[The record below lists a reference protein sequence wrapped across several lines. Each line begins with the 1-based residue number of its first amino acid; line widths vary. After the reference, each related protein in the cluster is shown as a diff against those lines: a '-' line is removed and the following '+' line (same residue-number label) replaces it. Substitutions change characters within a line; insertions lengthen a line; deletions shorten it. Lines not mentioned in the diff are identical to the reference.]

1 MNLPAVLLACAGAI
15 TASEFVLANSASASV
30 GYRSMACGQTTGT
43 SSITLSKPAGTVS
56 GDVLV
61 AHIGTAN
68 GPALTT
74 PSGWTQIPN
83 LAGIINADQ
92 RLVSY
97 YKVAGGSE
105 PASYTFTTG
114 LTDATAGGIAAYT
127 GVDTTAPIA
136 GTPAQTL
143 NETITITD
151 TLPNSTGAAAG
162 SMRVSAVVTDDMGAS
177 TWDAPMVEMCD
188 EVNGGGTDVATSFAR
203 EPTGVGTTA
212 TRQVT
217 RDDNGR
223 SILQTFVL
231 APIPCSTG
239 GLNLTSPASVS
250 FGSHALTGADGT
262 KTTTATFTVDDQTGT
277 TNGWNLSATSTTFTS
292 AGNTLPTTATTFT
305 GVSTAAGTGRC
316 TAPTSS
322 ITYPLTMPAAAVA
335 PAAVKIF
342 NASAGSGRGPTDLT
356 FNLGLAIPAST
367 KTGTYNS
374 TWTFTLSSGP

>member
-1 MNLPAVLLACAGAI
+1 MHTSAILLACAGAL
-15 TASEFVLANSASASV
+15 TASNLVLASSANAAV
-30 GYRSMACGQTTGT
+30 GYRSATCGQASGT
-43 SSITLSKPAGTVS
+43 SSITLNKPTGTVS

-61 AHIGTAN
+61 AHIGTSN

-114 LTDATAGGIAAYT
+114 ATDGIAGGIAAYT

-143 NETITITD
+143 NETITVTD
-151 TLPNSTGAAAG
+151 TLPNSSGSAAG

-177 TWDAPMVEMCD
+177 TYGAPMVEMCD
-188 EVNGGGTDVATSFAR
+188 EVNGSGTDVATSFAR
-203 EPTGVGTTA
+203 EPTGSGTTT

-239 GLNLTSPASVS
+239 GLNLTAPSSVS

-262 KTTTATFTVDDQTGT
+262 KTTTAAFTVDDQTGT

-292 AGNTLPTTATTFT
+292 GGNTLPTTATTFT
-305 GVSTAAGTGRC
+305 GVSTAAGSGRC

-322 ITYPLTMPAAAVA
+322 ITYPLTLPAAAVA

-342 NASAGSGRGPTDLT
+342 NASSGSGRGPTNLT
-356 FNLGLAIPAST
+356 FNLGLGIPAHT
-367 KTGTYNS
+367 RTGTYNS